1 MAKVLITGCAGF
13 IGYKVCEE
21 FLKNDYEVIGID
33 NFDPY
38 YDLSLK
44 EYRLNYLKNY
54 NNFNFVLMDIRD
66 KNALRNLFKIY
77 NFEGVINLAAKA
89 GVRASILNPKDYF
102 DVNVIGTL
110 NILELMLEFNVNK
123 IILAST
129 SSIYAGH
136 KPPFK
141 EDMKCDNMLSP
152 YAVSKKC
159 AENLVYTFYHLYGIS
174 SIILRYFTVYGPAGR
189 PDMSIFRF
197 IYWML
202 KDKEIIIYGDGNQRR
217 SFTYVEDVANATFL
231 AYKLNGFEI
240 INVGNDQDNKLI
252 DVVNKIGE
260 ILNKEPKIIYEPF
273 NKADIYETK
282 ADITKARKLLNWEP
296 KIKIEEGLKRTI
308 DWFLENKDLIDSFKL

>member
-141 EDMKCDNMLSP
+141 EDMKCDNVLSP

-231 AYKLNGFEI
+231 AYRLNGFEI

-296 KIKIEEGLKRTI
+296 KIKIDEGLKRTI

>member
-141 EDMKCDNMLSP
+141 EDMKCDNVLSP

>member
-231 AYKLNGFEI
+231 AYRLNGFEI

-296 KIKIEEGLKRTI
+296 KIKIDEGLKRTI

>member
-159 AENLVYTFYHLYGIS
+159 AENLVYTFYHLYDIS